1 MIWLRIL
8 QICFSSILKELFV
21 SMRWTSVPVLNST
34 TMRYRYWSR
43 LHTTV
48 TNGLAPTDSTRFFS
62 AQRMAWV

>member
-1 MIWLRIL
+1 MIWLRML
-8 QICFSSILKELFV
+8 QICFSSRERELFV

-34 TMRYRYWSR
+34 TMRYRYWLR
-43 LHTTV
+43 FHTTA